1 MSEDSKSN
9 REKVYTA
16 QGSVLFAKAYNCS
29 PPRPETPHTL
39 SIFLSAFT
47 AKETIW
53 KSPESQFNK
62 NKICSK
68 GKTLYVVGD
77 VCGPGS
83 RECLMFSSES
93 WVFKRMWAK
102 IEKYVEAAGVCVEET
117 EVICEGCAKDKEN
130 GKEVVVEV
138 EEEESETGRKRRERG
153 GRRRR
158 RRRNDKMM
166 RAMKVQF
173 TNDPMSCVWFTESA
187 LHTWKPLCQH
197 SEHNNNNKNKY
208 KHKLQWQT
216 HFNISNKNNHKHH
229 NNCNLQPQTTCQT
242 SLKSQ
247 HSHCRRCTWTTLT
260 HSSLM

>member
-117 EVICEGCAKDKEN
+117 EVICEGCVKDKEN
-130 GKEVVVEV
+130 GKEKEDYDDNDD
-138 EEEESETGRKRRERG
+138 ESETGRKRRERG
-153 GRRRR
+153 GGRRG

-173 TNDPMSCVWFTESA
+173 TNDPMSCVWFTESGIA
-187 LHTWKPLCQH
+187 HGSPCVSIQSTTTTAATTTTNTSTNCSGRH
-197 SEHNNNNKNKY
+197 IS
-208 KHKLQWQT
+208 T
-216 HFNISNKNNHKHH
+216 SATRTTTSITTTAISNHRLLAKLH
-229 NNCNLQPQTTCQT
+229 
-242 SLKSQ
+242 
-247 HSHCRRCTWTTLT
+247 
-260 HSSLM
+260 

>member
-62 NKICSK
+62 NKICSN

-117 EVICEGCAKDKEN
+117 EVICEGCVKDKEN

-173 TNDPMSCVWFTESA
+173 TNDPMSCVWFTESGIA
-187 LHTWKPLCQH
+187 HGSPSVSIQSTTTTAATTTTNTSTNCSGRH
-197 SEHNNNNKNKY
+197 IS
-208 KHKLQWQT
+208 T
-216 HFNISNKNNHKHH
+216 SATRTTTSITTTAISNHRLLAKLH
-229 NNCNLQPQTTCQT
+229 
-242 SLKSQ
+242 
-247 HSHCRRCTWTTLT
+247 
-260 HSSLM
+260 